1 MGDKTLPP
9 LLPPVTSV
17 SVFYCLSHAVY
28 SCKGKVIRVRAIKAY
43 RNGGIAPF
51 ILDLVLDGT
60 QW

>member
-1 MGDKTLPP
+1 MGDKTLPTPPPP
-9 LLPPVTSV
+9 LP
-17 SVFYCLSHAVY
+17 SVFFFFFFFPTVY

-60 QW
+60 